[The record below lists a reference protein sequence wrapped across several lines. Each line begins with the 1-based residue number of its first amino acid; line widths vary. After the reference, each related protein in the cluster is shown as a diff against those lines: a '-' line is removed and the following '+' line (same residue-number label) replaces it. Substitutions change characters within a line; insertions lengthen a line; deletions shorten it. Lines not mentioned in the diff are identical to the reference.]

1 MKNINKE
8 TVSDLLCDAHDI
20 RNALRFAEG
29 NLLNKPKDN
38 EGTETTIGDCLD
50 NIIDTLEGIAITNH
64 TTHTL

>member
-1 MKNINKE
+1 MKNINKD

-50 NIIDTLEGIAITNH
+50 NIIDTLEGIANNETTNKSI
-64 TTHTL
+64 